1 MAEGRTNAERIERTS
16 VSERGSRDRV
26 YSTCTANEEERGNE
40 SAAEARKG
48 TSEKEVSSERGE
60 GHEQIELEE

>member
-1 MAEGRTNAERIERTS
+1 MAEGRTNAERIERT
-16 VSERGSRDRV
+16 SERGSRDRV

-48 TSEKEVSSERGE
+48 TSEKEVSSKRGE